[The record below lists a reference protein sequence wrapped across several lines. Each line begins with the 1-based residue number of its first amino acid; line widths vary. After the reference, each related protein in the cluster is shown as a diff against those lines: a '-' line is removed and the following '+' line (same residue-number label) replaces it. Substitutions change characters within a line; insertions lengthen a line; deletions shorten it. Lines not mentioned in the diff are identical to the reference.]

1 MIFQSTYIAY
11 HNLIMKIYDCIIFNG
26 ENRILE
32 IRLNEL
38 NKFVDYFVILEF
50 GETFTGLEKKQAIN
64 HDLLKKFNNKIRY
77 YFINSKLS
85 EIDPWKREGFQRNH
99 LTKGIL
105 DSEPDDIIM
114 VSDVDE
120 IPNLKLLNFRNVD
133 DWVYAFSLSHSM
145 YKLNL
150 VRQVKWIGTKLCKK
164 KNFKSPQ
171 WLRSL
176 KVHKKYSILRLDKL
190 LSKTYYSKFKII
202 ENSGWHF
209 GWLMN
214 PETIVKKVNSY
225 SHTEHNIPLHNNA
238 DYIKKCID
246 NKINF
251 LDKNDVLVVNKN
263 IEKLPDYVKNNKE
276 KFDEWIVKK

>member
-1 MIFQSTYIAY
+1 
-11 HNLIMKIYDCIIFNG
+11 MKIYDCIIFNG

-209 GWLMN
+209 GWLMK